1 MRRWNLGHY
10 AISSC
15 VTGALLAG
23 CGGSQPPIGAPLSI
37 RATAQHAL
45 PGAQSGDLLYVT
57 TSSQEQLYVL
67 RYPQLQ
73 VIDTIGGFSP
83 AALRGLCSGPAGE
96 VYATDDGQ
104 QTSHLYLFKHGAK
117 TPRRV
122 LSGPGGLKACSVDS
136 TTGDVAVTTVEN
148 RPALAIFSKGEGRPK
163 LYDVGYG
170 AFTASAYAPNGNL
183 YLIHGCL
190 VLFAN
195 GIFTCVKLAGSA
207 SLPGATDLQWHN
219 GVFIIAAQ
227 AHGKLQTVYTVK
239 LTSATTGRLVSKI
252 TLDRK
257 MNEDPRYGLPALLV
271 GNDLMAPSKR
281 KGLLTFWLFP
291 KGGEPVRSAILKV
304 DGFIAGLALSSGI
317 DR

>member
-1 MRRWNLGHY
+1 MKVSSLNRYSLCLSIGI
-10 AISSC
+10 AI
-15 VTGALLAG
+15 LAG
-23 CGGSQPPIGAPLSI
+23 CGGSQPLIGAPFSI
-37 RATAQHAL
+37 RTTAQHAL
-45 PGAQSGDLLYVT
+45 PDAQSGELLYVT
-57 TSSQEQLYVL
+57 TSNQEQLYVL

-73 VIDTIGGFSP
+73 VVDTIGGFSP
-83 AALRGLCSGPAGE
+83 AALRGLCSGPEGE

-104 QTSHLYLFKHGAK
+104 QTSYLYLFKHGAK

-122 LSGPGGLKACSVDS
+122 LSGPGGLRACSVDS

-148 RPALAIFSKGEGRPK
+148 RPALAIFRKGEGRPK

-170 AFTASAYAPNGNL
+170 TFTASAYAPDGNL
-183 YLIHGCL
+183 YLIHDCL

-195 GIFTCVKLAGSA
+195 GSFTCVKLAGSA
-207 SLPGATDLQWHN
+207 SLRGATGLQWHN

-271 GNDLMAPSKR
+271 GNDLMAPSNR
-281 KGLLTFWLFP
+281 KGSLNFWLYP
-291 KGGEPVRSAILKV
+291 KGGGPVRSAILKV
-304 DGFIAGLALSSGI
+304 DGFIAGLALSSGN
-317 DR
+317 